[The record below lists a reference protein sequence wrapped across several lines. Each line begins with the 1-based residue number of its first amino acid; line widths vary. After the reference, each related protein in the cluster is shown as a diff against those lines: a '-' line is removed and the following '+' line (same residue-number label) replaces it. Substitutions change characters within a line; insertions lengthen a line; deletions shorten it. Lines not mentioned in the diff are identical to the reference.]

1 MELTLNL
8 DQIAMKQLRGA
19 MAEFTNDVVA
29 ERRMIGAMKKTL
41 SPTLKRAKQGAKR
54 DNSSGATSQSIHL
67 VKGRKS
73 SLYSPY
79 VVIRVKDKKI
89 GNQSPRHYQH
99 NMILGTRKGV
109 RESIKGFVVYGSGGR
124 AMRIH
129 KIKHPGTKGIK
140 YMDDAWNQTRSQ
152 VTNAFMSSLQRDI
165 KNYKRRNNLT

>member
-8 DQIAMKQLRGA
+8 DKIAMKQLQSA
-19 MAEFTNDVVA
+19 LSEFTTDVIA
-29 ERRMIGAMKKTL
+29 ERRIIGAMKKTL
-41 SPTLKRAKQGAKR
+41 RPTLRKAKEQSKR

-73 SLYSPY
+73 SLFSPY
-79 VVIRVKDKKI
+79 VVIRLKNKKI

-99 NMILGTRKGV
+99 NMILGTRKGL

-129 KIKHPGTKGIK
+129 KIQHPGTKGIK
-140 YMDDAWNQTRSQ
+140 YMDDAWKQTRSQ
-152 VTNAFMSSLQRDI
+152 VTNAFISSLHKDI
-165 KNYKRRNNLT
+165 KSYKRRNNLR